1 MREIPTKLKKYL
13 SSLDELKRNDRLE
26 LFFSLYNR
34 AKEANIQN
42 ARHWAMRQ
50 ILSERPTKV
59 IEKRFAK
66 LSKTKID

>member
-1 MREIPTKLKKYL
+1 MKEIPSKLRKYL
-13 SSLDELKRNDRLE
+13 SGFDEIKRNDKLE

-50 ILSERPTKV
+50 ILSGRSLKE

-66 LSKTKID
+66 LTKT